1 MKSLSEIYN
10 LNKTRKIG
18 WGDKGNV
25 HSYIDHYYSKAFE
38 EFRSTATTVLEIGVK
53 GGHSLNMWK
62 QYFER
67 AHIIGVD
74 NINRDTI
81 CPTCEVII
89 GDATIPET
97 FTNVPKLD
105 IIIDDGS
112 HLIEHQLASFNILWD
127 KLKPGGLYVI
137 EDVADLDSTKQ
148 QLLDLHQSAE
158 VFDFRDKLGRYDD
171 VIVQYRKPNVA

>member
-1 MKSLSEIYN
+1 MKSLKEIYN
-10 LNKTRKIG
+10 NNKTSKVG

-25 HSYIDHYYSKAFE
+25 HSYIDHYYSSAFE
-38 EFRSTATTVLEIGVK
+38 SYRKSAKYVLEIGVK

-62 QYFER
+62 QYFEN

-74 NINRDTI
+74 NQVRNTI

-89 GDATIPET
+89 GDATLKET

-112 HLIEHQLASFNILWD
+112 HMIEHQLKSFEILWD

-137 EDVADLDSTKQ
+137 EDVADLDNTRG
-148 QLLDLHQSAE
+148 QLMDLHESAE
-158 VFDFRDKLGRYDD
+158 VFDFRNKLNRYDD
-171 VIVQYRKPNVA
+171 VIVQYRKPE